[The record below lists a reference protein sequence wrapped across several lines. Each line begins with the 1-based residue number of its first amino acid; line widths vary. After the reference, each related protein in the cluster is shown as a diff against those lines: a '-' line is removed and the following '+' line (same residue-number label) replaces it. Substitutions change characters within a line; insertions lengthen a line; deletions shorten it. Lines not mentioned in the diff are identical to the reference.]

1 MLFLHPLQL
10 RLIKKNSDICLMM
23 NKEIVKKEMRAL
35 NVGISLDIITKM
47 ATDIRYGHNIV
58 DLKILT
64 LELLLGYHTYGV
76 DRYRDDGTS
85 DQRTYIYD
93 IVFIIIIT
101 IISNKNN
108 ILNALPFEVL
118 IYSTRF
124 YKDLKPYLGIFKPIY
139 VSTLWCIS
147 IIILPSVLN
156 DGDFDILKQPLD
168 YAPYMFLMISTSNKA
183 DEKDID
189 EDRKNNIQTIPVK
202 YGLEVSKYISNSC
215 ILLFLI
221 LLTINLYEKYFQGI
235 L

>member
-1 MLFLHPLQL
+1 MLFLHPLN
-10 RLIKKNSDICLMM
+10 LIKKNRDICIMM
-23 NKEIVKKEMRAL
+23 NKEIAKKEMRAL

-47 ATDIRYGHNIV
+47 ATDVRYGHNIV
-58 DLKILT
+58 DLKILI

-76 DRYRDDGTS
+76 DRYRDDGVN

-108 ILNALPFEVL
+108 IVNALPFEVL

-124 YKDLKPYLGIFKPIY
+124 YKELKPYLGIYKAVY
-139 VSTLWCIS
+139 VSTLWCVS

-156 DGDFDILKQPLD
+156 DGNFNILQQPLD
-168 YAPYMFLMISTSNKA
+168 YMPYMFLMISTSNKA

-189 EDRKNNIQTIPVK
+189 EDKKNNIQTIPVK
-202 YGLEVSKYISNSC
+202 YGLEVSKYISNGC
-215 ILLFLI
+215 MLLFLV
-221 LLTINLYEKYFQGI
+221 LLSINIYEHMF
-235 L
+235 